1 MRHNMWTEITR
12 PKYERAGRRYAS
24 DLTDAEWRL
33 IEPFMPPVK
42 RLGRPR
48 ETDLRAIVDA
58 ILYIARTGCQW
69 RLLPKDFPPFTT
81 VQGYFYDWR
90 DQGLFEWMNFELL
103 LQAREGNA
111 PRPPFSVSWLS
122 VSLPRVCARRVWPFS
137 CFRRS
142 RPHFAAAPPSDL
154 RAWWAP

>member
-1 MRHNMWTEITR
+1 MWTEITR

-33 IEPFMPPVK
+33 IEPYMPAVK

-69 RLLPKDFPPFTT
+69 RLLPKD
-81 VQGYFYDWR
+81 R
-90 DQGLFEWMNFELL
+90 
-103 LQAREGNA
+103 R
-111 PRPPFSVSWLS
+111 
-122 VSLPRVCARRVWPFS
+122 LPRCKAISTIGGTRACSSGSILNCCCRRARPLAANPAPLLVS
-137 CFRRS
+137 SIANRS
-142 RPHFAAAPPSDL
+142 RLPKAADHEVMMRPRKSKAVNAMS
-154 RAWWAP
+154 